1 MRLYFEYH
9 YIINL
14 LPTNLYNHILFHL
27 FINIYYYYYCYY
39 VKLLIFTRFFKW
51 CRRVVSSAGNDE
63 IKVDIRGG
71 ERLDARM
78 LGSSAKRHHNN
89 HHLHNVSQRRLADL
103 WIDDS
108 HVPLLLLGRPGA
120 EATLAVNRISAWAR
134 WASRASPRCFGGN
147 FDSLAGRRVG
157 GHGRIPVTPFRS
169 PTAAEWAA
177 KMANRIT
184 RQCASI
190 RSRVWWWVRPAELV
204 SRRWLF
210 WTRWRISFPYRPYMK
225 LDIDTLAVNDLD
237 PIGSASLSSGSHFE
251 FSFTPDVNDMLM
263 DIGVFNNANLIDY
276 VSS

>member
-1 MRLYFEYH
+1 LYFEYH

-39 VKLLIFTRFFKW
+39 VKLLIFTRFFKC

-108 HVPLLLLGRPGA
+108 HVPLLHLGRPGA
-120 EATLAVNRISAWAR
+120 EAIQAVNRISAWAR
-134 WASRASPRCFGGN
+134 WASRASPRCFGGH

-157 GHGRIPVTPFRS
+157 GHGRIAQTLTNRHFGLQRRRS
-169 PTAAEWAA
+169 ERQKWRLESLVDAHQLGAE
-177 KMANRIT
+177 
-184 RQCASI
+184 
-190 RSRVWWWVRPAELV
+190 
-204 SRRWLF
+204 F
-210 WTRWRISFPYRPYMK
+210 
-225 LDIDTLAVNDLD
+225 DD
-237 PIGSASLSSGSHFE
+237 E
-251 FSFTPDVNDMLM
+251 F
-263 DIGVFNNANLIDY
+263 GQRKW
-276 VSS
+276 